1 VQTNWYVITGG
12 PSSGK
17 TTVVELLAKQ
27 GYHTTIEE
35 ARHYIDLQNALGIST
50 EAAKENARVFQ
61 ENILTLQIALEAGLD
76 PNETIFLDR
85 AIPDDLAYF
94 HYLGL
99 EPDRRLIEASSSTRY
114 KKVFLLDL
122 LPLHH
127 DYARTEDLIAQRA
140 IHELICDVYEARSEP
155 VIRVPVLSPKDR
167 MSFILENL

>member
-1 VQTNWYVITGG
+1 MQTNWYVITGG

-35 ARHYIDLQNALGIST
+35 ARHYIDLQNALGVST
-50 EAAKENARVFQ
+50 EEAKENARVFQ

-94 HYLGL
+94 RYLGL
-99 EPDRRLIEASSSTRY
+99 EPDRRLTEASSSAHY

-127 DYARTEDLIAQRA
+127 DYARTEDLVAQRA
-140 IHELICDVYEARSEP
+140 IHELICDVYEARTEP
-155 VIRVPVLSPKDR
+155 VIRVPVLSPEDR
-167 MSFILENL
+167 VSFILENL